1 MFHPSEN
8 SLHPY
13 GAYALWAA
21 TAIRDHKSINQS
33 DFAVSLRSELRRCQL
48 LCGVREP
55 PHTKDPHGPGSEGA
69 GPMPRC
75 SSAAFGHLP
84 PAQPKTGKAKAAAA
98 AVRFDE
104 SVALHWIEPLHRPH
118 RRVSIF

>member
-1 MFHPSEN
+1 MFHSSEK

-21 TAIRDHKSINQS
+21 TATRDHMSINQS

-69 GPMPRC
+69 GPMPRY

-104 SVALHWIEPLHRPH
+104 SVRLHWIEPLHCPH
-118 RRVSIF
+118 RHVSIF

>member
-21 TAIRDHKSINQS
+21 TATRDHKSINQS

-69 GPMPRC
+69 GPMPRY

-84 PAQPKTGKAKAAAA
+84 RLSPKPGRQKLRPPPSGLMNPYAFTGLNHFTVPIAT
-98 AVRFDE
+98 
-104 SVALHWIEPLHRPH
+104 SV
-118 RRVSIF
+118 S